1 MGYSEQQIK
10 ELKTTINNSDAEMVL
25 IATPIDLGRLLDLKT
40 PAVRLKYELQEIG
53 EPTLEN
59 ALQSCF
65 SQIYSGVR
73 SQYNAKGWNPHIFAV
88 FLDQPFPIMEVS
100 NPPE

>member
-1 MGYSEQQIK
+1 MDPRPFAVGSILKTYEKYPHIGNLLPAMGYSEQQIK

-59 ALQSCF
+59 VL
-65 SQIYSGVR
+65 
-73 SQYNAKGWNPHIFAV
+73 AK
-88 FLDQPFPIMEVS
+88 LL
-100 NPPE
+100 